1 MLANQA
7 ISESA
12 HSYGGKQ
19 PCDEAARGGQSH
31 GKVPTFIGGG
41 NFGREGGLSRTE
53 KASTKAVGCR
63 QA

>member
-12 HSYGGKQ
+12 YSYGGKE
-19 PCDEAARGGQSH
+19 PCDEAAREGTSH
-31 GKVPTFIGGG
+31 GKVPTFTGEG
-41 NFGREGGLSRTE
+41 NFGRERGLSRRQE
-53 KASTKAVGCR
+53 AGTKAVSCR